1 MVTQHCTEALKH
13 GLKVQTWKS
22 HVYVHTSF
30 TIEWENSIMA
40 QNSFPGLV
48 TLLFLQI
55 CPLYSPQ
62 MLLFLTPSNIW
73 TCAVRIFAKKM
84 ARLVENANILKYK

>member
-1 MVTQHCTEALKH
+1 
-13 GLKVQTWKS
+13 
-22 HVYVHTSF
+22 
-30 TIEWENSIMA
+30 MA

-48 TLLFLQI
+48 TLLLLQI

-73 TCAVRIFAKKM
+73 TCAVRIFAKKNG
-84 ARLVENANILKYK
+84 ETGGECKCTQI

>member
-48 TLLFLQI
+48 TLLLLQI

-73 TCAVRIFAKKM
+73 IWLK
-84 ARLVENANILKYK
+84 NICKNDGETGGECKYAQV